1 MTAEQGLFS
10 AVLPIGQLVGSLLT
24 TFLIRSVT
32 RNQALIIA
40 DLCGV
45 ISVLSTIPV
54 REVILTFRFVF
65 GVCNGISCIIMPIYV
80 KELCP
85 DRYFDKFSVVAG
97 FKIGIGL
104 LFAYVMGLGYL
115 NPDLRGEG
123 SHWW

>member
-40 DLCGV
+40 DICGV
-45 ISVLSTIPV
+45 SSVLSTIPI
-54 REVILTFRFVF
+54 REVILTFRFMF

-97 FKIGIGL
+97 F
-104 LFAYVMGLGYL
+104 
-115 NPDLRGEG
+115 
-123 SHWW
+123 